1 MKQARLRRS
10 LLGGA
15 YGLYTIVRWRLLRAV
30 TLGVRILLV
39 QDGCVLLIRH
49 SYQRGWNFP
58 GGGIKVGE
66 TVAEAASRE
75 AAEEAG
81 ALVRDE
87 PWLLGVYTN
96 FAAGKSDHIAVV
108 VSESWSVT
116 EPTDRWEI
124 EARVLYSID
133 ALPQDLPRSVRDR
146 IEEYARLRDAGHPPP
161 PALKRWQEQ

>member
-1 MKQARLRRS
+1 VKRARLRRS

-15 YGLYTIVRWRLLRAV
+15 YGLYTVVRWRLLRAV

-49 SYQRGWNFP
+49 SYQSGWNFP

-66 TVAEAASRE
+66 TVAEAACRE

-81 ALVRDE
+81 AIVRDE
-87 PWLLGVYTN
+87 PWLLGVYAN
-96 FAAGKSDHIAVV
+96 FAAGKSDHVAVV
-108 VSESWSVT
+108 VSESWSLT

-124 EARVLYSID
+124 EARVLYAVD
-133 ALPQDLPRSVRDR
+133 ALPHDLPHWVRDR
-146 IEEYARLRDAGHPPP
+146 IEECVRLRDGGYPPP
-161 PALKRWQEQ
+161 SARKLWQDR